1 MRTFAN
7 ITTSLLRLAL
17 GLAMLL
23 AAAAIPAHFVAT
35 DKSAV
40 VAAGAGT
47 TSPID
52 LARVFLDGAK
62 LSSAVLVAEAAAE
75 LDSVSPAIE
84 AVYTEHPPWRVS
96 GGDEPFFGAYLSTL
110 PPEYSKIKNRKVY
123 EILSLGE
130 NRKKL
135 LEFLSESSS
144 GTVKKFI
151 SLRSLNSTLLPPVF
165 TSAGAPLEAALL
177 SCALLAQSGDMSTGF
192 LTDFVSTFEKIE
204 SDPAE
209 KEKLEKFCIGA
220 LVLAKN
226 FDWTSMR
233 TLFVRFSSLS
243 DAYDFGRLY
252 AAASS
257 DDMRNAF
264 AAGVLMLGNVPDC
277 ARYLESADE
286 SEWRDF
292 AFAYINGSGSLK
304 FLLWRD
310 KPIYRD
316 SYAMKMLASVCDP
329 VRERLGSAAKD
340 FPVGMLVVKI
350 LLVLVGGYSSA
361 RGLIRLFKP
370 RRDTSAWYSP
380 LALVRG
386 LLEGTVVG
394 LFFFLALEPD
404 AFKVKIENAPA
415 PELKFAFDKVLNTI
429 EGETM
434 KFETDSATL
443 AAVGLF
449 LVLQFTVYVL
459 CVIRLSAIKRTV
471 APAKLKL
478 KLLENEENFFDLGLY
493 IGLAGTVV
501 SLILLTMGVVTASL
515 MAAYASTLFG
525 ILFTAIVKIGH
536 VRGYKRKLLI
546 EADEEEA

>member
-1 MRTFAN
+1 
-7 ITTSLLRLAL
+7 
-17 GLAMLL
+17 MLV

-35 DKSAV
+35 DKAAV

-52 LARVFLDGAK
+52 LSRVFLDGAK
-62 LSSAVLVAEAAAE
+62 LSSAVLAAEAAAE

-84 AVYTEHPPWRVS
+84 AVYTEHPSWRVS

-110 PPEYSKIKNRKVY
+110 SPEYSKIKNRKVY

-144 GTVKKFI
+144 GIVKKFI
-151 SLRSLNSTLLPPVF
+151 SLRSLNTTLLPPVF
-165 TSAGAPLEAALL
+165 TSAGAPLDSALL

-192 LTDFVSTFEKIE
+192 LTDFSATFDKIE
-204 SDPAE
+204 NDPAE
-209 KEKLEKFCIGA
+209 KEKLEKFCIGT

-233 TLFVRFSSLS
+233 TLFSRFSSLD

-252 AAASS
+252 AAAPS

-264 AAGVLMLGNVPDC
+264 AAGVLMIGGVPDC
-277 ARYLESADE
+277 VRYLESADE
-286 SEWRDF
+286 SKWRDF
-292 AFAYINGSGSLK
+292 AFAYINGGGALK
-304 FLLWRD
+304 FLLLRD

-316 SYAMKMLASVCDP
+316 SAAMKMLALVCDP

-340 FPVGMLVVKI
+340 SPAGMLLAK
-350 LLVLVGGYSSA
+350 LALALVGGYLAA
-361 RGLIRLFKP
+361 RGLIRLFRP

-386 LLEGTVVG
+386 LLEGAVVA
-394 LFFFLALEPD
+394 LFLFLAVEPD

-429 EGETM
+429 GEETM

-478 KLLENEENFFDLGLY
+478 KLLENEENLFDLGLY

-536 VRGYKRKLLI
+536 VRSYKRKLLI